1 MNGAAF
7 LPVGAATV
15 REQWIWR
22 SLTRG
27 MILDMAEDIDVLCRC
42 FLKPAMAFLPQARP
56 EGWRFRKTTRMP
68 PLYAVG

>member
-1 MNGAAF
+1 
-7 LPVGAATV
+7 
-15 REQWIWR
+15 
-22 SLTRG
+22 
-27 MILDMAEDIDVLCRC
+27 MILDMAEDIDVLCRR